1 MGQAVGHGWIKNVS
15 LSQFSVPPEKG
26 KKEISDDVAKTAGVA
41 PRCRTISLYEEDFQ
55 RINGRGDE
63 KDRSQLIL
71 TTLLNMLA
79 FKSNKL

>member
-1 MGQAVGHGWIKNVS
+1 MRPWLDQKCA
-15 LSQFSVPPEKG
+15 SQFSVPPEKG
-26 KKEISDDVAKTAGVA
+26 KKEISDDVAKTPGGVA
-41 PRCRTISLYEEDFQ
+41 PSCRTIISLYEEDFQ
-55 RINGRGDE
+55 RINERGDE